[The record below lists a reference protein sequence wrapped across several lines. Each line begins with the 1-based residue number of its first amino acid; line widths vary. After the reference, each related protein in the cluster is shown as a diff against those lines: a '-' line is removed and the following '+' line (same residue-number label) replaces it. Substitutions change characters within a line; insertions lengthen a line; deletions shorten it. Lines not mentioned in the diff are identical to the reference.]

1 MTLFVLAPEE
11 TPTPEGLV
19 DSTDDRQLRRLIAT
33 VQALIERAQVG
44 RERELLTTIVQAI
57 AIWYD
62 LDVRAYRQAVD
73 GRFVLDIW
81 LSGTELPLVPR
92 VFTAPPMGPESEV
105 IQISSLTEQ
114 EQLGWQGLP
123 GELVLLPIAAVP
135 QTEPVW
141 ILTITDL
148 RDAKVPAPIVML
160 CRVLGILLEQLTI
173 RRAVELR
180 ERLMRRLTQQTE
192 SFGTLV
198 AGLLDELMSTVQAT
212 EGRLLVHLEDAGL
225 HTVAARGES
234 WASAPGPETIAGPS
248 VLAPTSLAFA
258 MSAGAGSTFV
268 LELRASEDQPFS
280 ISHVRLMDA
289 AMAILRLWAAGVT
302 RGATGVQI
310 ERVQFRPPAFE
321 LRIDEE
327 IARAKRFKLEL
338 GLLLFQ
344 VPPEIE
350 RAAGTIGGVREVPQA
365 VQRQL
370 RRSDLLGWLG
380 GGELAA
386 LLVHTGTKG
395 ASAAATRLQR
405 SLEAMARSLSLP
417 AVRVS
422 YASFPGDA
430 QSPVE
435 LYERARG

>member
-1 MTLFVLAPEE
+1 MN
-11 TPTPEGLV
+11 
-19 DSTDDRQLRRLIAT
+19 STDDRQLPRLIAT

-44 RERELLTTIVQAI
+44 RERELLTTIVQAS

-81 LSGTELPLVPR
+81 LCGTEVPLVPR
-92 VFTAPPMGPESEV
+92 AFTAPPLGPESEV
-105 IQISSLTEQ
+105 IQISSVSNQ

-123 GELVLLPIAAVP
+123 GELVLLPIAAGP
-135 QTEPVW
+135 QAEPVW
-141 ILTITDL
+141 ILTITNL
-148 RDAKVPAPIVML
+148 GDAKVPAPIVML

-192 SFGTLV
+192 SFSALA

-212 EGRLLVHLEDAGL
+212 EGRLLVRLEDAGL

-234 WASAPGPETIAGPS
+234 WASAPGPETISGPS
-248 VLAPTSLAFA
+248 VLTPTYLAFT
-258 MSAGAGSTFV
+258 MSAVAGSLVV
-268 LELRASEDQPFS
+268 LELRASDDQPFT
-280 ISHVRLMDA
+280 ISHARLMDA

-302 RGATGVQI
+302 RGATSVQA
-310 ERVQFRPPAFE
+310 ERLQLRQPAFE
-321 LRIDEE
+321 LRIEEE
-327 IARAKRFKLEL
+327 ISRAKRFKLEL

-344 VPPEIE
+344 VPPEVE
-350 RAAGTIGGVREVPQA
+350 RAPGIVRGPREVPKA

-386 LLVHTGTKG
+386 LLVHTGAKG
-395 ASAAATRLQR
+395 VNAAATRLQR
-405 SLEAMARSLSLP
+405 SLEAMARSLAVP
-417 AVRVS
+417 AVRVG